1 MIIINLFNISN
12 RKRMEKILKEMIKE
26 YLQKNP
32 ENKYEWSSNTVR
44 VSGRVRSLISSQ
56 EER

>member
-26 YLQKNP
+26 YLQN
-32 ENKYEWSSNTVR
+32 
-44 VSGRVRSLISSQ
+44 
-56 EER
+56 